1 MLQSDLMFFD
11 EELKAN
17 AATTAKVDNDGYVW
31 LISTRV
37 NF

>member
-1 MLQSDLMFFD
+1 MFFD
-11 EELKAN
+11 EDLKRN
-17 AATTAKVDNDGYVW
+17 ATTATKVGNDGYVW

>member
-1 MLQSDLMFFD
+1 MFVD
-11 EELKAN
+11 EELKAS
-17 AATTAKVDNDGYVW
+17 AASTAKRDVDSYVW

>member
-1 MLQSDLMFFD
+1 MFVD
-11 EELKAN
+11 EELKASA
-17 AATTAKVDNDGYVW
+17 AATAKRDSDSYVW